1 MFAEINGCEI
11 HYEVR
16 GEGEPLL
23 WLHGGM
29 GAGGDWRY
37 VFPVDPDG
45 FRLILPDLRG
55 HGRSTNPS
63 GAFTFRQAAL
73 DTFAL
78 LDRLAVGR
86 VKAIGL
92 SGGGITLLHMATLQP
107 ARIESMIVVSAPPYF
122 PAQARAV
129 QAKFSDEMLS
139 EAERR
144 AMRERHVQGE
154 AQIQALFAQVRGF
167 ASDHHDVN
175 FTPPLLSTITAETLI
190 VFGDRDPLYPVSMA
204 TELQRAIP
212 RSYLWVVPNGGH
224 GPVFGNAAPQFRE
237 TALAFLRGD
246 WRQTAIR

>member
-1 MFAEINGCEI
+1 MFANINGCEI
-11 HYEVR
+11 HYESR

-29 GAGGDWRY
+29 GAGADWRY
-37 VFPVDPDG
+37 VFPADPDG

-63 GAFTFRQAAL
+63 RAFTFRQAAL
-73 DTFAL
+73 DMFAL
-78 LDRLAVGR
+78 LDRLGVDR

-107 ARIESMIVVSAPPYF
+107 LRVESMIVVSAPPYF

-129 QAKFSDEMLS
+129 QAKFCDEMLS

-144 AMRERHVQGE
+144 AMRERHVHGE
-154 AQIQALFAQVRGF
+154 AQIEMLFAQVRAF

-175 FTPPLLSTITAETLI
+175 FTPPLLSTIAAETLI
-190 VFGDRDPLYPVSMA
+190 VFGDRDFLYPVGLA
-204 TELQRAIP
+204 FELHGAIP
-212 RSYLWVVPNGGH
+212 GSFLWVVPNGGH
-224 GPVFGNAAPQFRE
+224 GPIFGSNAPAFV
-237 TALAFLRGD
+237 TAATAFLRGE
-246 WRQTAIR
+246 WRR